1 MAIAINAKQGLTASC
16 DYRTSADMKRLSDQ
30 IVGEFGGIS
39 KLAELVETPVSTA
52 NSWRRRIT
60 DSRLNHLRLAALAA
74 GKTISWN
81 TLEEAE
87 VPEAD
92 AA

>member
-1 MAIAINAKQGLTASC
+1 
-16 DYRTSADMKRLSDQ
+16 MKRLSDQ
-30 IVGEFGGIS
+30 IIEDFGGLS
-39 KLAELVETPVSTA
+39 ELAKLVETPTSTA
-52 NSWRRRIT
+52 NSWRKRIT

-74 GKTISWN
+74 GKTVRWN

-87 VPEAD
+87 PTEVPEAD

>member
-1 MAIAINAKQGLTASC
+1 LTASC
-16 DYRTSADMKRLSDQ
+16 DYRITVGMKRLSDQ
-30 IVGEFGGIS
+30 IIKDFGGLS
-39 KLAELVETPVSTA
+39 ELAKLVETPVSTA
-52 NSWRRRIT
+52 NSWRNRIT

-87 VPEAD
+87 TPEAD